1 MRHFLYLVIAILIF
15 CQIGYSQSNIKT
27 APLGFDLV
35 KEDIPKGKIDTVTYK
50 SKTVGVGRKALIYTP
65 PGYSKKA
72 KYPVLYLLHGIG
84 GDEKEWY
91 NGGQPQVILDN
102 LYSKGKLEPMIV
114 VMPNG
119 RAMKDDRA
127 TGNIFD
133 KEKLAAFATFENDL
147 LNDLIPFVE
156 KKYSVLKD
164 REHRAIAGL
173 SMGGGQTLNFG
184 LGNLD
189 QFAWVGG
196 FSSAPNT
203 KKPEEL
209 FPDPAKSKEQLKL
222 LFISCGD
229 KDGLLSFSQRTHDYA
244 KANQIPHLY
253 YVIPGGLHDFNVWK
267 ESLYQYAQLLFKPVT
282 ISLQPTTLKDAYA
295 GKFVI
300 GTAMNTPQI
309 KEEDTVAVRVIKE
322 NFNAIVAENCM
333 KSGPIQPKEGE
344 FDFTLADKFVEFGV
358 KNNMHI
364 TGHCLVWHSQAP
376 RWFFTDSLGNQ
387 VAPEVLKERMKKHI
401 YTVVGR
407 YKGKVKG
414 WDVVNEAIED
424 DGSFRKSKFYQILGE
439 DFIKYAFQYAH
450 EADPDCELYY
460 NDYSEAIPTK
470 RDGIAA
476 MVKKLIDQ
484 GIRVDAIGMQCHV
497 GLDYP
502 SLEDYEKAIQ
512 TYAALGVKVMVTEM
526 DISVL
531 PQPDWNRGAD
541 IATNIEYKEKL
552 NPYTQGM
559 PDSARVALD
568 QRYSDFFKLF
578 LKYDD
583 AFTRVTVWGVNDAN
597 SWKNGF
603 PVRGRTDYPLLF
615 DRKNQPKSVVQV
627 LIDLANNYN
636 KK

>member
-1 MRHFLYLVIAILIF
+1 MKQLLYSIFAILIF
-15 CQIGYSQSNIKT
+15 CQIGYSQSNIKM
-27 APLGFDLV
+27 APHGFDIV
-35 KEDIPKGKIDTVTYK
+35 REDISKGKIDSVTYN
-50 SKTVGVGRKALIYTP
+50 SKIVGVNRRALIYTP
-65 PGYSKKA
+65 PGYSEKT

-91 NGGQPQVILDN
+91 KGGQPQVILDN
-102 LYSKGKLEPMIV
+102 LYAEGKLQPMIV
-114 VMPNG
+114 VLPNG

-133 KEKLAAFATFENDL
+133 KEKVEAFATFEKDL
-147 LNDLIPFVE
+147 LNDLIPYVE

-173 SMGGGQTLNFG
+173 SMGGGQSLNFG

-209 FPDPAKSKEQLKL
+209 FPDPVKSKEQLKL

-229 KDGLLSFSQRTHDYA
+229 KDGLLNFSQRTHEYA
-244 KANQIPHLY
+244 KANKIPHFY
-253 YVIPGGLHDFNVWK
+253 YVIPGGFHDFNVWK
-267 ESLYQYAQLLFKPVT
+267 ESLYQYAQLLFKPVKF
-282 ISLQPTTLKDAYA
+282 PVEKATLKDAYT
-295 GKFVI
+295 GKFYI
-300 GTAMNTPQI
+300 GTAMNAPQI
-309 KEEDTVAVRVIKE
+309 KEDDTVSVRVIKE

-333 KSGPIQPKEGE
+333 KSGPMQPKEGE

-387 VAPEVLKERMKKHI
+387 VAPEVLKERMKEHI

-476 MVKKLIDQ
+476 MVKRLLDQ
-484 GIRVDAIGMQCHV
+484 GVRIDAIGMQCHV

-512 TYAALGVKVMVTEM
+512 IYSALGVKVMVTEM

-531 PQPDWNRGAD
+531 PTPEWNRGAD
-541 IATNIEYKEKL
+541 IATKIEYKEKL
-552 NPYTQGM
+552 NPYTQGL

-583 AFTRVTVWGVNDAN
+583 AFTRVTLWGVNDAN

-603 PVRGRTDYPLLF
+603 PVWGRTDYPLLF

-627 LIDLANNYN
+627 LIDLANNY
-636 KK
+636 KKN